1 MNTLLLTLLVLSF
14 FLVAALLIVIYK
26 LVNVR
31 KEVVSHYSKEVDRL
45 LSMD

>member
-14 FLVAALLIVIYK
+14 FLVAALLRVIYK

-31 KEVVSHYSKEVDRL
+31 KEGVSHYSKEVDRL